1 MNKQVRGFVVI
12 WTLITFIIGTATFFG
27 IYLTYNADENG
38 IFGQNTVAIPIPAT
52 DIPEQ
57 VAMVVTNTPAPL
69 PTTAPTLTPE
79 PQEVAD
85 VSGAENQAEQ
95 QADAGSQDSAD
106 IEQEAMEQQAAEEAV
121 QTEPEIQPTAL
132 PVSDTSFQLAV
143 QVQAVIDGNPD
154 VQRAWM
160 NDVGNLGL
168 NWYKQQIRWDEI
180 ETAPGEFD
188 WGRTDVSMRIQ
199 AEYGFRVLAT
209 VVTTPEWA
217 REAGADLAEVGPPAD
232 NQDYVNFLRALLER
246 YPGQIHAIE
255 VWNEQNIDR
264 EWASP
269 DGLSAAGYVDLLRE
283 SFIAI
288 KDMDPGIIVISGA
301 LSPTGGFVDPQG
313 VVRAIDD
320 FDFMDQLIDAGML
333 NYADCIGA
341 HHNGYNISPSVT
353 WDNVENDPNA
363 TFRGPFDNPHHS
375 WSFRSTLQ
383 TYANKIQLAGGDQK
397 LCVTEFGWPVTEDL
411 GGTPEGFGFADDNT
425 LDEQAE
431 WIIEA
436 IDNMIEWDIVWIA
449 SVWNLNYGAQA
460 GWDPSSDN
468 TPYSL
473 IGPDFARRPAF
484 DAIVEWTRARQEDA
498 GS

>member
-1 MNKQVRGFVVI
+1 MTLTVNKQVRGFVVI
-12 WTLITFIIGTATFFG
+12 WTMITFIIGTATFFG

-57 VAMVVTNTPAPL
+57 VAVVVTNTPAPL
-69 PTTAPTLTPE
+69 PTSAPTASPAPTE
-79 PQEVAD
+79 EVQT
-85 VSGAENQAEQ
+85 VAENQTEQ
-95 QADAGSQDSAD
+95 QSTGG
-106 IEQEAMEQQAAEEAV
+106 EEAV
-121 QTEPEIQPTAL
+121 VEQAVPEVQPTVL

-168 NWYKQQIRWDEI
+168 HWYKQQIRWDEI
-180 ETAPGEFD
+180 ETAPGEYD
-188 WGRTDVSMRIQ
+188 WARMDVSMRIQ
-199 AEYGFRVLAT
+199 AEYGYHVLAT
-209 VVTTPEWA
+209 IVTTPEWA
-217 REAGADLAEVGPPAD
+217 REPGVDLSKVGPPAD

-246 YPGQIHAIE
+246 YPGQIHAMEI
-255 VWNEQNIDR
+255 WNEQNLDR
-264 EWASP
+264 EWSAA
-269 DGLSAAGYVDLLRE
+269 DGLSAANYVDLLRE
-283 SFIAI
+283 SYIAI
-288 KDMDPGIIVISGA
+288 KDIDPGIIVISGA

-320 FDFMDQLIDAGML
+320 FDFLDQLIDAGML

-353 WDNVENDPNA
+353 WDNVPNDPDA

-431 WIIEA
+431 WTIDA
-436 IDNMIEWDIVWIA
+436 INNMVEWDIVWIA

-473 IGPDFARRPAF
+473 IGPDFSHRPVF
-484 DAIVEWTRARQEDA
+484 DAVRDWALANQPQP